1 MRKLNILQLQAQRL
15 AEEFR
20 GLPPGFSKYD
30 LCDAI
35 NAAQGWL
42 GVNQDCISLLIFL
55 IKRTRD
61 EDWMPG
67 RHPLVAW
74 NRFLICHH
82 FDWSDDKLGRVE
94 KDLSEAQLISF
105 VDSSN
110 CKRFMNRNNDGSISD
125 GSAGISLA
133 PCGVRAL
140 EIQALA
146 HSVNEEGRAL
156 FDTYGEIF
164 AIRGELQRLAALRE
178 LPRELVQ
185 LAKAKVKE
193 LPQRRTR
200 KHGLTDLRTMLQA
213 SNEMV
218 KKLKRFLGIDT
229 DTLQQPAPAEVALPE
244 SAPASSSKTVSL
256 AAARCGRDASPAKPR
271 PQYRK
276 IAEHKSPDSN
286 FLKDDS
292 KIIRILEASPDV
304 FKAYLE
310 QEHDRSGQRNWQ
322 SSLDNALLRYANDL
336 SLHSA
341 LVGRLKTQHGYEN
354 ALNAVLTVGIMAEK
368 GAHISN
374 PAAYAATVAK
384 QGTRILQ

>member
-1 MRKLNILQLQAQRL
+1 MRKINNLQLQAQRL

-35 NAAQGWL
+35 TAAQGWL

-125 GSAGISLA
+125 DSAGISLA

-164 AIRGELQRLAALRE
+164 AIRGELQRLTALRE
-178 LPRELVQ
+178 LPHELVQ
-185 LAKAKVKE
+185 LAKAKIKE

-200 KHGLTDLRTMLQA
+200 KHALSYLRSMLA
-213 SNEMV
+213 VSNEMV
-218 KKLKRFLGIDT
+218 KNLNRFLGLENDT
-229 DTLQQPAPAEVALPE
+229 QQQPASAEAALPE
-244 SAPASSSKTVSL
+244 SAPASSSKSVSH

-276 IAEHKSPDSN
+276 FAEHKSPDSN
-286 FLKDDS
+286 FPKDDS

-310 QEHDRSGQRNWQ
+310 QEHDRLGQRNWQ
-322 SSLDNALLRYANDL
+322 SSLQKALERYAGDL
-336 SLHSA
+336 SLHASLIQRMSA
-341 LVGRLKTQHGYEN
+341 LHGYEN
-354 ALNAVLTVGIMAEK
+354 ALQAVLAVGHMSEK
-368 GAHISN
+368 GAHISH
-374 PAAYAATVAK
+374 PAAYAMSVAK
-384 QGTRILQ
+384 QRNRVLQ